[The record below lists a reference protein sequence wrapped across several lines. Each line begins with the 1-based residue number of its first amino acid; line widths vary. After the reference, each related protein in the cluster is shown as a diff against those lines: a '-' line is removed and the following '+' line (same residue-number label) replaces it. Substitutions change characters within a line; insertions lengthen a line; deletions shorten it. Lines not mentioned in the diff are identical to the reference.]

1 MNPYDATLPHV
12 IARVAAWVRGLAR
25 RYRRQLVVAASLGL
39 VIALGI
45 SSTLSPASSPAAAS
59 TQH

>member
-12 IARVAAWVRGLAR
+12 IARIAAWVRGLAR
-25 RYRRQLVVAASLGL
+25 RYRRQLVVAVSAAL

-45 SSTLSPASSPAAAS
+45 SATVSPASSPAAA
-59 TQH
+59 TPHP